1 MNDVSVVDS
10 KVRLDN
16 KNDTDNDTIIDT
28 DNDTS
33 KQNVTWIDH
42 GPQQIN
48 YGYDSGKTDI
58 SETIRLVIKPYKYQS
73 TSVNKPY
80 KYQSYKDTC
89 NGRPIT
95 HGSDTI
101 THRETP
107 TTTQRVTSE

>member
-10 KVRLDN
+10 KVQLDN
-16 KNDTDNDTIIDT
+16 KNDTDDDTIIDT

-33 KQNVTWIDH
+33 KQHVTWVDH

-48 YGYDSGKTDI
+48 YGDDSDKTDI
-58 SETIRLVIKPYKYQS
+58 SETITLVNKPYKYQS

-80 KYQSYKDTC
+80 KYQSYKDAC
-89 NGRPIT
+89 NGKTIT

-107 TTTQRVTSE
+107 TTTPRVTSE